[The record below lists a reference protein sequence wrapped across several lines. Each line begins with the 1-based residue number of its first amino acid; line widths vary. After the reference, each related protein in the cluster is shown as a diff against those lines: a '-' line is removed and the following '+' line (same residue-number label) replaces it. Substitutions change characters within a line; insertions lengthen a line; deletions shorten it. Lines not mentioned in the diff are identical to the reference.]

1 MPSSGLRSSVYRGRG
16 KENFTWMEWAKPIS
30 GWFAE
35 EALEPYSSP
44 KQGKFEYKVK
54 PMSR

>member
-1 MPSSGLRSSVYRGRG
+1 MSIGVEG

-44 KQGKFEYKVK
+44 KQGKFEYKVR